1 MKRLFGTWTLEKP
14 SSDQSKPETGE
25 LIIDGNDIEFYRQGD
40 GDLFH
45 SIFICNSKDFHYY
58 KVIAQECDNSGTR
71 KTLDHARNY
80 RVNYVLQQNCAFRP
94 GLLVDNIV
102 DCSFVIPELIGWLGV
117 KLTEM
122 LCANEHELLVK
133 ERIFQPVCLKDA
145 DPHIEIVFESGT
157 YNRSIE
163 EGNRTTAVV
172 NVQPRIQITY
182 GRSVTINEINRDIGF
197 TMQFWGLMIGC
208 VSVVQ
213 DIRLTING
221 QDLKC
226 WLYLNRDY
234 SYNLRSTSIADRP
247 RTSLKKIGND
257 IQRYFSTW
265 YSFCCNEKYEF
276 IRRMYFFTNNRSAKF
291 SEDIFLQYVK
301 ILEGYSLRE
310 TNDEATANQLESA
323 IKKSK
328 KEIKHLIFTDTGKPL
343 FAAALQEALPE
354 WQFTS
359 SHADQIANWIA
370 TGYIG
375 KRGLADRLRELD
387 SKYLNPLTTNASTIM
402 RLARDEFTVGAL
414 DKNMDDDFLRKIVS
428 TRNYLSHYKSAK
440 DGVLDDCQWDATIN
454 SLKVLIIA
462 ILYSKMGMDN
472 EVIRKILM
480 WDPELHFQTEYLR
493 KLGENE
499 ADCLSEKEG
508 TLKEYE
514 PITCATRCK
523 ELFSQFL
530 KRNKGS
536 NRK

>member
-14 SSDQSKPETGE
+14 ASDQSKPETGE

-102 DCSFVIPELIGWLGV
+102 DCSFVIPELVDWLGV
-117 KLTEM
+117 RLTE
-122 LCANEHELLVK
+122 LLRANENELLVK
-133 ERIFQPVCLKDA
+133 ERIFQPIRLKDA
-145 DPHIEIVFESGT
+145 DPRIEIVFESGT
-157 YNRSIE
+157 FDRSFE
-163 EGNRTTAVV
+163 EGNGTTAIV
-172 NVQPRIQITY
+172 NVQPRIWITY
-182 GRSVTINEINRDIGF
+182 GRPVTIREIHRDIEF
-197 TMQFWGLMIGC
+197 TMQFWGLMIGR
-208 VSVVQ
+208 VSVAQ
-213 DIRLTING
+213 DICLTIKD
-221 QDLKC
+221 QPLSC
-226 WLYLNRDY
+226 WLYLNHDY
-234 SYNLRSTSIADRP
+234 SYNLRTFKIGEHP
-247 RTSLKKIGND
+247 RTNLKKIGND

-265 YSFCCNEKYEF
+265 YSFCCDEKYEF
-276 IRRMYFFTNNRSAKF
+276 IRRMYFFTNNRSVKF
-291 SEDIFLQYVK
+291 AEDIFLQYVK

-310 TNDEATANQLESA
+310 TNDETTAAQLEAA

-328 KEIKHLIFTDTGKPL
+328 NEIKHLIFTDTGKPL
-343 FAAALQEALPE
+343 FAAALQEVLPE
-354 WQFTS
+354 WKFTS
-359 SHADQIANWIA
+359 PHADQIANWIA

-440 DGVLDDCQWDATIN
+440 DGVLDDCQWDATID